1 MYRLFYQDEPFV
13 RVLPLG
19 SCADLKY
26 IKYSNFCDVSLH
38 MDARNNRLI
47 LVSAIDNMVKG
58 AAGEAI
64 QNMNLAFGLDE
75 TSGLM
80 LIPPAF

>member
-38 MDARNNRLI
+38 MKARNNRLI
-47 LVSAIDNMVKG
+47 LVSA
-58 AAGEAI
+58 ACR
-64 QNMNLAFGLDE
+64 
-75 TSGLM
+75 
-80 LIPPAF
+80 